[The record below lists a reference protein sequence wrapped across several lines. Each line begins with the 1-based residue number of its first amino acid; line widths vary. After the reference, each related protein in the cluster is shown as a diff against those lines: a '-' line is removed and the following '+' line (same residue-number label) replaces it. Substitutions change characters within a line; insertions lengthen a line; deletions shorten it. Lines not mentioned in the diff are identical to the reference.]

1 MNRAVL
7 GAIVTAFTLAAGPV
21 HAGELRTSR
30 LDRGNSSTGRG
41 LLCYGTN
48 VGKKPIALMTTQLVF
63 DGSVP
68 NECVDLPPGG
78 TCLSAEE
85 TVAAAPCKVAFTG
98 GAKNVRAAIA
108 VYDTATG
115 ETLAVEP
122 AR

>member
-1 MNRAVL
+1 MNGSLL
-7 GAIVTAFTLAAGPV
+7 GAVVAAFAIATGPAD
-21 HAGELRTSR
+21 AGELHTSR

-41 LLCYGTN
+41 LRCYGTN
-48 VGKKPIALMTTQLVF
+48 VGKKPIALMTTQFVV

-78 TCLSAEE
+78 TCRSAED
-85 TVAAAPCKVAFTG
+85 TVAAAPCKVTFSG